1 MKARLIS
8 SLLSIVTILL
18 AGCMVGP
25 NYVKPST
32 PMAPDFKELAP
43 APSQPSDGWKL
54 AQPGDQTA
62 LGNWWEIY
70 GDPQLNAKKRR

>member
-1 MKARLIS
+1 MKARLIP

-32 PMAPDFKELAP
+32 PMAPAFKELAP
-43 APSQPSDGWKL
+43 APSQANDGWKL

-62 LGNWWEIY
+62 ARKLV
-70 GDPQLNAKKRR
+70 GDLR